1 MVQSPIY
8 PRVVRK
14 NLRVVYIFLSFY
26 CNLAYLF
33 LWLSVVISTCEMLL
47 SVREVRLN
55 IPGEMFYQRKSSR
68 ARRSLRK
75 SKRFSASIS
84 QRELSKSRRW
94 SEEVHPE
101 ILPIKEKSL
110 SALPSEEVIGII
122 TMEDV
127 IEELLKV
134 KKMFPLVSKFFYFY
148 FCHTWNWY
156 SFLGVGGDLWWDRS
170 YWCQFHVETHGVMY
184 SWSLKF
190 DIVRVIWTT
199 WWNKSFG
206 NGLICTKLFIHH
218 LCNMSIPD
226 PPLNFD
232 F

>member
-8 PRVVRK
+8 PHVVRK

-134 KKMFPLVSKFFYFY
+134 KKMFPLVSTFLFLFLSHLKLVLISWCRRRSMMRQIILMSISCRDARGNVLMKPQIRHCS
-148 FCHTWNWY
+148 CHLNN
-156 SFLGVGGDLWWDRS
+156 LME
-170 YWCQFHVETHGVMY
+170 Q
-184 SWSLKF
+184 
-190 DIVRVIWTT
+190 VIWK
-199 WWNKSFG
+199 WIDLHKVIYSSSMQHVN
-206 NGLICTKLFIHH
+206 
-218 LCNMSIPD
+218 P
-226 PPLNFD
+226 
-232 F
+232 